1 MPTFLPG
8 LRDSL
13 DRWWWRP
20 DRKRL
25 ATANFVVVAL
35 ATAIA
40 GTASLL
46 IEDALPK
53 PGDHAV
59 LVPTRLLLLIVLL
72 ALLWAALWL
81 RTHTYRSGGTLY
93 YTHALAEGM
102 SDLRR
107 DALAQAVAHHMALR
121 TLSRWIDLP
130 DNTNPH
136 GVIDI
141 HTVCAEIGASLEDLI
156 NNDNP
161 DTGYTIAPNLLW
173 PIALAVGTYL
183 PPVLDTRLL
192 ELQSATAASATIRL
206 GDTTPITLTHTTTH
220 LDPTATRTA
229 IVLAFTPNA
238 KHYDDT
244 VLTGF
249 GINTTHI
256 LAGPDGIPTDT
267 TPPLTASQLAALPR
281 ALADHL
287 EPLITSTDERLVIAY
302 LPKTVAL
309 ALGWEL
315 SRKRIR
321 FFAGTHLMNYDRGA
335 FVPMRVHPSQPAT
348 PPTP

>member
-1 MPTFLPG
+1 MSKSLAG
-8 LRDSL
+8 LRQSL
-13 DRWWWRP
+13 DKWWWRP

-25 ATANFVVVAL
+25 ATANFAVVAL
-35 ATAIA
+35 ATAVA

-53 PGDHAV
+53 PGEHAV
-59 LVPTRLLLLIVLL
+59 IVPIRLILLIILL
-72 ALLWAALWL
+72 GLLWGALWL
-81 RTHTYRSGGTLY
+81 RTHTYHSGGTLY

-107 DALAQAVAHHMALR
+107 DALTQAGAHHMALR

-130 DNTNPH
+130 DNTNQH

-141 HTVCAEIGASLEDLI
+141 HPTCAEIGASLENLI

-161 DTGYTIAPNLLW
+161 DTGYTVAPNLLW

-192 ELQSATAASATIRL
+192 ELNPAPADSPTIRL
-206 GDTTPITLTHTTTH
+206 GGTTPITLTHTTTE
-220 LDPTATRTA
+220 LDPTGARTA
-229 IVLAFTPNA
+229 IVLAFTPA
-238 KHYDDT
+238 AAGFT
-244 VLTGF
+244 TTALAGF
-249 GINTTHI
+249 GINTMHT
-256 LAGPDGIPTDT
+256 LAGPDGAPTT
-267 TPPLTASQLAALPR
+267 ATPPLTTSQLAALPR

-287 EPLITSTDERLVIAY
+287 EPLAGSGERVVIAF

-321 FFAGTHLMNYDRGA
+321 FFAGTHLMHYNNGT
-335 FVPMRVHPSQPAT
+335 FIPMRVHPSQPTT